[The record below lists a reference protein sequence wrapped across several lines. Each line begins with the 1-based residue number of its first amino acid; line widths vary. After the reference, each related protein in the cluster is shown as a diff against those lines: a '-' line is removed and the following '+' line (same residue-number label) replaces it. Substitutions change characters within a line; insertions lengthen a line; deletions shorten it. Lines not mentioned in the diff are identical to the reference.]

1 MTARREVGKWLN
13 ERPNRDLPLQA
24 VAELCAEHDA
34 AMACLHRI
42 VSYYD
47 DPRCGKE
54 YRGLPGLDI
63 QAKAQHENT
72 MFGEARALLAERI
85 P

>member
-1 MTARREVGKWLN
+1 MPARREVGKWLN
-13 ERPNRDLPLQA
+13 ERPNRELSLQA
-24 VAELCAEHDA
+24 VAELCAEHDT

-42 VSYYD
+42 VTYYD

-54 YRGLPGLDI
+54 LPSLDA
-63 QAKAQHENT
+63 QAKAEHENT
-72 MFGEARALLAERI
+72 MFGEARALLAKWM

>member
-13 ERPNRDLPLQA
+13 EQPNRELSLQA
-24 VAELCAEHDA
+24 IAELCAEHDA
-34 AMACLHRI
+34 VMACLHRI

-47 DPRCGKE
+47 NPRCG
-54 YRGLPGLDI
+54 RNLPGLGV

-72 MFGEARALLAERI
+72 MFGEARALLAKWM